1 MTSRL
6 RSVLRHRRVTVAVA
20 IAAGA
25 AALALPSAAGAETLT
40 FENTTPITIPDS
52 TSANPYPSTIDVGGF
67 TGPAEDVDAT
77 IRNLQHECD
86 PDVSILLVGPG
97 GEGTVLMSN
106 SGSCIFP
113 TPNETFTF
121 DDEAGAPLPCT
132 EGAAPVA
139 SGTYRPT
146 RNACPL
152 TNPEIFPP
160 PAPPGPYPVS
170 LSLFDG
176 TTPNGNW
183 SLFVLDEV
191 GADDGTI
198 AGGWSVTITAPVRA
212 DRTLTLDANKN
223 RVKKGKKVTLSGR
236 IAETRQGGACAANQ
250 TVELQRKKPSQTT
263 FTTVEPLQAD
273 ATGNFSAKEK
283 VKRTFEYR
291 AQAPET
297 ATCAGGV
304 SNTEKVKVKK
314 KR

>member
-6 RSVLRHRRVTVAVA
+6 RWRHRRTTVAVA
-20 IAAGA
+20 LAAGIAAFV
-25 AALALPSAAGAETLT
+25 LPSAARADTLT
-40 FENTTPITIPDS
+40 FENATPITIPDLS
-52 TSANPYPSTIDVGGF
+52 AANPYPSTIDVAGF
-67 TGPAEDVDAT
+67 TGPVEDVDAT
-77 IRNLQHECD
+77 VNHLEYECD

-97 GEGTVLMSN
+97 GEGTILMSN

-160 PAPPGPYPVS
+160 PAPPGLYPVS

-183 SLFVLDEV
+183 SLFVVDEV
-191 GADDGTI
+191 GADDGMI
-198 AGGWSVTITAPVRA
+198 AGGWSVTITAPVQA
-212 DRTLTLDANKN
+212 DRALSLDANKN
-223 RVKKGKKVTLSGR
+223 KVKEGKKVVLSGR
-236 IAETRQGGACAANQ
+236 IDAPANEAACEPGQA
-250 TVELQRKKPSQTT
+250 VELQRSKPTQSAFATFEQLQT
-263 FTTVEPLQAD
+263 D
-273 ATGNFSAKEK
+273 AAGNFSTKRK
-283 VKRTFEYR
+283 VKKTFEYR
-291 AQAPET
+291 AQVGET
-297 ATCAGGV
+297 ATCDDGL
-304 SNTEKVKVKK
+304 SNIEKVKVKK
-314 KR
+314 AK